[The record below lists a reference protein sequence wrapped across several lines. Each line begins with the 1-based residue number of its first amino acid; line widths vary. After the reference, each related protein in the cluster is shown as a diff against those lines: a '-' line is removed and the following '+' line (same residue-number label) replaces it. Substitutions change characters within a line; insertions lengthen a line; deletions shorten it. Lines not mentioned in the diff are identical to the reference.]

1 MSSKLSKR
9 DKKLL
14 DTGRKITP
22 GTAKYEGGLF
32 GGVTKYG
39 YEATEDFV
47 QISVI
52 EPATDRVIISKE
64 IAPLIMNENIVV
76 KPGIDLRNLG
86 FVSGRF
92 KFKYEF

>member
-1 MSSKLSKR
+1 MSSKLSNR

-39 YEATEDFV
+39 
-47 QISVI
+47 
-52 EPATDRVIISKE
+52 
-64 IAPLIMNENIVV
+64 LNLNMNFGEGSQVTIT
-76 KPGIDLRNLG
+76 
-86 FVSGRF
+86 
-92 KFKYEF
+92 